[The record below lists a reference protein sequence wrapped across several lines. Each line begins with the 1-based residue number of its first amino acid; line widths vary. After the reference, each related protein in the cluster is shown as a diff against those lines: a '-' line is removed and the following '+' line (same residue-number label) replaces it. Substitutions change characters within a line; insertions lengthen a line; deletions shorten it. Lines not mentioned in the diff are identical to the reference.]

1 MLSLVPFRSVPRI
14 DRTLTVEGGTVR
26 QTAFLHTL
34 PGRTEHASARSERR
48 HGAEVPAK
56 RLPAHRLPPTEI
68 VADVRVAVAR
78 WHMQAA
84 VSATESPTSWED
96 GLVEALVADLSELVH
111 DFVEASQEHGSKL
124 TDLADPAA

>member
-1 MLSLVPFRSVPRI
+1 
-14 DRTLTVEGGTVR
+14 
-26 QTAFLHTL
+26 
-34 PGRTEHASARSERR
+34 
-48 HGAEVPAK
+48 
-56 RLPAHRLPPTEI
+56 
-68 VADVRVAVAR
+68 
-78 WHMQAA
+78 MQAA